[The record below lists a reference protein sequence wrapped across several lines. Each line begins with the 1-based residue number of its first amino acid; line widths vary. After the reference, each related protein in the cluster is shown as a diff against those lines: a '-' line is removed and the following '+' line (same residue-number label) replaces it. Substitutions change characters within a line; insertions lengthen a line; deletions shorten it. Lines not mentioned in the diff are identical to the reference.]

1 MRTSSELYYALVACD
16 EGRIPHDGR
25 FCYPSVQEDTAMKTL
40 AIGLLALLTVVAGGC
55 GKAREAQMAAENA
68 PTANVAGTWTG
79 SAGTGGVFAP
89 VTLTLVQNGTD
100 LSGNIMVGGRPD
112 LNGAVKGNVKG
123 ETVNLTLP
131 TVKLGQMFV
140 KQQNTMTGEVVGGL
154 PVTLRRGQ

>member
-89 VTLTLVQNGTD
+89 VTMVLAQNGTD
-100 LSGNIMVGGRPD
+100 VTGNVSVGGRPD
-112 LNGAVKGNVKG
+112 LSGPVKGTVKG
-123 ETVNLTLP
+123 EVLN
-131 TVKLGQMFV
+131 
-140 KQQNTMTGEVVGGL
+140 
-154 PVTLRRGQ
+154 